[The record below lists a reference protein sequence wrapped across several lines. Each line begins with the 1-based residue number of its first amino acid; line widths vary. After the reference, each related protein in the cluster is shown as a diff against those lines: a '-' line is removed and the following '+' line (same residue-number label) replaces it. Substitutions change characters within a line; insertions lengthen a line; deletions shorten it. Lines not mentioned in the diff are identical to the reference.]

1 VPNFIQKSFRLY
13 ADSYA
18 GHPREVWI
26 LCIVTFINRL
36 GMTVV
41 PFLTVYLNTILHF
54 DLKLAGLLVGCF
66 GVGSFAGTWV
76 GGKLSDK
83 FGPRGVI
90 FASLVL
96 GGVFFILLQFVKSPL
111 GLGSMLFLTGFFGDA
126 LRPASMATVGNYVAK
141 ERTGSAMALYRLA
154 INLGFSAAPAIGG
167 FIAAS
172 TLGYVGL
179 FWIDGLTC
187 LGAAFFFIFAS
198 RSWRPISQ
206 KDDATTEKEGSDT
219 TKESKLPPQ
228 RNLPYLAFLLATF
241 IMGFGFIQW
250 FHSVPVFMKSE
261 WGFDERYI
269 GTMMALNGLLIVV
282 LEMPLVHQVE
292 YAKKT
297 KRAIAIG
304 LVLIAASFLPFLLRV
319 WYGFALLAVL
329 LLTLGEI
336 LNLPFSSSFALN
348 LAPDN
353 KRGEYSAW
361 YGMTWSLTNVAGP
374 VIGLS
379 FADEFGWAAF
389 WILIAVMAGGSML
402 LYRRSGAV

>member
-1 VPNFIQKSFRLY
+1 VTNFFQKSIRLY
-13 ADSYA
+13 VNSYA

-36 GMTVV
+36 GLTVI

-66 GVGSFAGTWV
+66 GAGSFAGTWV
-76 GGKLSDK
+76 GGKLSDTL
-83 FGPRGVI
+83 GPRMVI
-90 FASLVL
+90 FFSLLL
-96 GGVFFILLQFVKSPL
+96 GGIFFILLQFVKSPA

-126 LRPASMATVGNYVAK
+126 LRPASMATIGNYVPR
-141 ERTGSAMALYRLA
+141 ERTGSAMALFRLA

-172 TLGYVGL
+172 SLGYVGL

-187 LGAAFFFIFAS
+187 LAAAAYFIVAS
-198 RSWRPISQ
+198 RNWRPAIQRDEAPEDSSE
-206 KDDATTEKEGSDT
+206 EKAVK
-219 TKESKLPPQ
+219 KELLPPQ
-228 RNLPYLAFLLATF
+228 KNLQYVFFLIATF
-241 IMGFGFIQW
+241 LMGFGFIQW

-269 GTMMALNGLLIVV
+269 GIMMALNGMLIVIV
-282 LEMPLVHQVE
+282 EMPLVHQIE
-292 YAKKT
+292 HLKRTKK
-297 KRAIAIG
+297 AFGIG
-304 LVLIAASFLPFLLRV
+304 ALLIAASFLPFLLPA
-319 WYGFALLAVL
+319 WYGFAILAIMCMTV
-329 LLTLGEI
+329 GEI

-348 LAPDN
+348 LAPDT

-374 VIGLS
+374 AIGLS
-379 FADEFGWAAF
+379 FADEFGWSAF
-389 WILIAVMAGGSML
+389 WILIAVMAAGSML
-402 LYRRSGAV
+402 LYRKSGAV